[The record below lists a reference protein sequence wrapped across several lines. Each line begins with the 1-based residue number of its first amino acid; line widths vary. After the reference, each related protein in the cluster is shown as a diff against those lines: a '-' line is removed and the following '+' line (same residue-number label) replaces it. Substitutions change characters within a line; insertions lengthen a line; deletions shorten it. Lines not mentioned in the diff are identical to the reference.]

1 VDQVIDKIRVVDA
14 IDADLDRLPA
24 MRVLMLL
31 MDRRADAFVNIRLGM
46 VNLIV
51 MLPVSI
57 IARR

>member
-31 MDRRADAFVNIRLGM
+31 MDRRADAFVLRLGM